1 MSGRFVRASSFRH
14 VFGQPN
20 KPEACFLDVSVQCSG
35 DGNFIASNG
44 TYMAFAG
51 RGGGGPVIILN
62 NDAPRRVGSSA
73 KKLVVH
79 RSKVLDFDWSPFDKS
94 LLATC
99 AEDNLLKVSKIPD
112 GGLTDHQSEELVTLS
127 GHEKKV
133 IGLNW
138 NPNAS
143 NIMASAGFDHT
154 AKVWN
159 VETQQVTHS
168 IAHGAELNHIRWNRE
183 GTLLATTAKDKL
195 IRVFDPRA
203 DEKEVASVAAFGGS
217 KKAGVEFLTAHNMI
231 GCVGFSKSSMRQIKL
246 YDVRNLSKAAHSEDL
261 DQSAGVLI
269 PYYDHDTSMFYV
281 AGKGDST
288 IKYFEIVGGS
298 PYMHFLS
305 AFADNKSHKGLCFL
319 PKTACDTT
327 KCEVASCLRVMNDS
341 IVPISFVVPR
351 KNADTFQS
359 DIYPDA
365 AAGIAG
371 QSADQW
377 LAGEAAEVILTSM
390 RPGELRSQE
399 GGAALQAKATYAELE
414 AQLAAANARIAEL
427 EAQVAGQ

>member
-20 KPEACFLDVSVQCSG
+20 KPEACFLDISVQCSG

-44 TYMAFAG
+44 RHIAFAG

-62 NDAPRRVGSSA
+62 NDAPGRVGRSA

-94 LLATC
+94 LLATG
-99 AEDNLLKVSKIPD
+99 AEDNLCKISKIPVA
-112 GGLTDHQSEELVTLS
+112 GLADNQTDSLVTLT

-133 IGLNW
+133 IGLQW
-138 NPNAS
+138 NPNAE
-143 NIMASAGFDHT
+143 NVLATAGFDHT
-154 AKVWN
+154 ARVWN
-159 VETQQVTHS
+159 VETQQQTQ
-168 IAHGAELNHIRWNRE
+168 IFAHGAELNHIRWNRD
-183 GTLLATTAKDKL
+183 GTQLATTCKDKK

-203 DEKEVASVAAFGGS
+203 DEKEAQTISPFAGS
-217 KKAGVEFLTAHNMI
+217 KKAAVEFLTAHNLI
-231 GCVGFSKSSMRQIKL
+231 GCVGFTKGSMRQIKL
-246 YDVRNLSKAAHSEDL
+246 FDIRNMAKAAHSEDL
-261 DQSAGVLI
+261 DQSAGVMI
-269 PYYDHDTSMFYV
+269 PWYDHDTSMFYI

-341 IVPISFVVPR
+341 VVPISFVVPR
-351 KNADTFQS
+351 KNADTFQT
-359 DIYPDA
+359 DLYPDA
-365 AAGIAG
+365 YAGIPA
-371 QSADQW
+371 QDATQW
-377 LAGEAAEVILTSM
+377 NAGEAAEVILTSM
-390 RPGELRSQE
+390 RPGEVRDQE
-399 GGAALQAKATYAELE
+399 GGAELVAKATYAELE
-414 AQLAAANARIAEL
+414 AQLAVATARIAEL
-427 EAQVAGQ
+427 EAAAAQ

>member
-14 VFGQPN
+14 VFGQPA
-20 KPEACFLDVSVQCSG
+20 KPEGSFLDIKVQCSG

-44 TYMAFAG
+44 KHMAFAG
-51 RGGGGPVIILN
+51 RGGGGPVVILN

-94 LLATC
+94 LIATC

-112 GGLTDHQSEELVTLS
+112 EGLTEHQNTELVTLQ

-133 IGLNW
+133 IGLAW

-143 NIMASAGFDHT
+143 NIIASAGFDHT
-154 AKVWN
+154 ARIWN
-159 VETQQVTHS
+159 VETQQATHS
-168 IAHGAELNHIRWNRE
+168 IAHGAELNHIRWNRD
-183 GTLLATTAKDKL
+183 GSQVATTCKDKV
-195 IRVFDPRA
+195 IRVFDPR
-203 DEKEVASVAAFGGS
+203 DEKSVQEISAFDGS
-217 KKAGVEFLTAHNMI
+217 KKAGVEWLTRHNMI
-231 GCVGFSKSSMRQIKL
+231 GCVGFTKRSARQIKL
-246 YDVRNLSKAAHSEDL
+246 FDIRKLNKAAHTEDL

-269 PYYDHDTSMFYV
+269 PFYDHDTSMFFV
-281 AGKGDST
+281 SGKGDST

-305 AFADNKSHKGLCFL
+305 AFADNKSHKGMCFL

-365 AAGIAG
+365 YAGIAG
-371 QSADQW
+371 QTADQW
-377 LAGEAAEVILTSM
+377 NAGEAAEVILTSM
-390 RPGELRSQE
+390 RPGEVRSQE
-399 GGAALQAKATYAELE
+399 AGAELVAKATYAELE
-414 AQLAAANARIAEL
+414 AQLAAAQARIAEL
-427 EAQVAGQ
+427 EAQVAAQ